1 VTLLNEQIQSEIEIL
16 IKAQAIDA
24 ELYKLMDVLA
34 EIPVDRARVKA
45 ELEQETERLKEL
57 EAVLKKRQLVQKE
70 KEGVLAQ
77 KEANIK
83 KMDGQLS
90 LVKTNKEYGALQQE
104 MASLKAD
111 NSLLEEEILKLFD
124 EVEACREEVTKEQA
138 RLKEFEKVIQVKDQE
153 VSQKEK
159 EYQGKVQQLKAQK
172 LESVTQLTPDTKQ
185 LYNRIVEKKNGIAL
199 ATVTGDVCSGCQIRL
214 RAQTINEVMGGKGLV
229 LCDNCSR
236 ILYILK

>member
-1 VTLLNEQIQSEIEIL
+1 MLFRS
-16 IKAQAIDA
+16 
-24 ELYKLMDVLA
+24 
-34 EIPVDRARVKA
+34 
-45 ELEQETERLKEL
+45 
-57 EAVLKKRQLVQKE
+57 
-70 KEGVLAQ
+70 GVLAL

-90 LVKTNKEYGALQQE
+90 LVKTNKEYSALQQE

-138 RLKEFEKVIQVKDQE
+138 RLKEFEKVIQVKDAE

-159 EYQGKVQQLKAQK
+159 EYQGRVQQLKDQK
-172 LESVTQLTPDTKQ
+172 LESVTQLSPETKQ
-185 LYNRIVEKKNGIAL
+185 LYNKIVEKKNGIAL

-214 RAQTINEVMGGKGLV
+214 RAQTINEVMGCKGLV

-236 ILYILK
+236 ILYIVKP

>member
-1 VTLLNEQIQSEIEIL
+1 LNDQIQSEIEIL

-34 EIPVDRARVKA
+34 EIPIDRARVKK

-57 EAVLKKRQLVQKE
+57 DGVLKKRQLAQKE
-70 KEGVLAQ
+70 KEGILAQ

-124 EVEACREEVTKEQA
+124 EVEACREEVAKEQS
-138 RLKEFEKVIQVKDQE
+138 RLKEFEKVIQAKDQE

-159 EYQGKVQQLKAQK
+159 EYQSKVEQLKAQK
-172 LESVTQLTPDTKQ
+172 LESVTLLTPETKQ

-199 ATVTGDVCSGCQIRL
+199 ATVRGDVCSGCQIRL
-214 RAQTINEVMGGKGLV
+214 RAQTINEVMGAKALV

-236 ILYILK
+236 ILYISK